1 MKNNST
7 IIGFDVLP
15 MASTERRE
23 GVKIAA
29 FAVFEDGSTKEYSV
43 LTRNKFLNLIKK
55 NSFEYIATD
64 NPSEIIR
71 KGETIASFCDNLPT
85 DSNLVHVNLTESG
98 KTVNLME
105 LMFRH
110 EIITNR
116 KKLSAVK
123 TAKGLVKLVQKG
135 IGMILEPYE
144 NETLIKIGKP
154 KGSSKGGWS
163 QSRYQRNNEEVVF
176 REANKIKN
184 ILDQNKFEY
193 DEIINNTK
201 YGAKNARYHVFERR
215 NEVEKILSN
224 SNFYPA
230 KVNIWS
236 PRKKLVTHKK
246 LDASSFEGERSFSGI
261 RRLIV
266 GIDPGMTTGVA
277 ILNLSGRLVTSFS
290 KKNLSKGNL
299 INELASY
306 GIPILVCA
314 DVKPVPTFV
323 SKFAATYNIKVFTP
337 DIELSKER
345 KRSYADQLIDKHRI
359 DSHERDAIA
368 AVYYAYKKYD
378 TNFKKI
384 NKEDLSNKQKN
395 IAKSLLVEGLSVK
408 DSIAAIKLISKKET
422 EIEGISKDKDYHEKD
437 MELIGRVSNLLEE
450 IVYRE
455 EIIYNLRAHTGRVEA
470 QNLIYR
476 KEIDRLRK
484 NMQKTEIKIIRETLK
499 NEIIDEKDRSLKV
512 IKDEARNLK
521 HEIRKSQDQI
531 NSLEKML
538 WVTMDNG
545 GVPIKILSKFSNGAI
560 NELKRSQ
567 KLQDGDILLILD
579 PTGGGPQTA
588 ENLASIKFGFIFLE
602 NYNLPEVAY
611 DIIFEKEIPILRAE
625 KYNILRSNYVGII
638 NQADLLKA
646 KEDFQSYR
654 KNRIK
659 LEKSE
664 KIYQTIENYKFER
677 EKELKDD
684 VKNYDNYEVD
694 EYELEFD

>member
-1 MKNNST
+1 M
-7 IIGFDVLP
+7 
-15 MASTERRE
+15 
-23 GVKIAA
+23 
-29 FAVFEDGSTKEYSV
+29 
-43 LTRNKFLNLIKK
+43 
-55 NSFEYIATD
+55 
-64 NPSEIIR
+64 
-71 KGETIASFCDNLPT
+71 
-85 DSNLVHVNLTESG
+85 
-98 KTVNLME
+98 
-105 LMFRH
+105 
-110 EIITNR
+110 
-116 KKLSAVK
+116 
-123 TAKGLVKLVQKG
+123 
-135 IGMILEPYE
+135 
-144 NETLIKIGKP
+144 
-154 KGSSKGGWS
+154 
-163 QSRYQRNNEEVVF
+163 
-176 REANKIKN
+176 
-184 ILDQNKFEY
+184 
-193 DEIINNTK
+193 
-201 YGAKNARYHVFERR
+201 
-215 NEVEKILSN
+215 
-224 SNFYPA
+224 
-230 KVNIWS
+230 
-236 PRKKLVTHKK
+236 
-246 LDASSFEGERSFSGI
+246 
-261 RRLIV
+261 
-266 GIDPGMTTGVA
+266 
-277 ILNLSGRLVTSFS
+277 
-290 KKNLSKGNL
+290 
-299 INELASY
+299 
-306 GIPILVCA
+306 
-314 DVKPVPTFV
+314 
-323 SKFAATYNIKVFTP
+323 
-337 DIELSKER
+337 
-345 KRSYADQLIDKHRI
+345 
-359 DSHERDAIA
+359 
-368 AVYYAYKKYD
+368 
-378 TNFKKI
+378 
-384 NKEDLSNKQKN
+384 
-395 IAKSLLVEGLSVK
+395 LVEGLSVK

-450 IVYRE
+450 IVYQE

-611 DIIFEKEIPILRAE
+611 DILFEKEIPILRAE